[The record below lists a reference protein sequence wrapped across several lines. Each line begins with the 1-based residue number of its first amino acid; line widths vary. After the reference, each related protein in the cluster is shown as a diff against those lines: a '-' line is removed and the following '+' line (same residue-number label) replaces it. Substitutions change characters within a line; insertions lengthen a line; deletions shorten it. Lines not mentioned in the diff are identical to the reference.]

1 MGYDLILYRQ
11 RHPVQQLQFTHPAW
25 GTTAFFYNYLR
36 SVIILLYICDKLF
49 CSYAA
54 YFLGFYR
61 EIVFIIFL
69 LVRISLGR
77 NE

>member
-1 MGYDLILYRQ
+1 MRGAT
-11 RHPVQQLQFTHPAW
+11 RHTPATSAVLTLQFTHPMRGA
-25 GTTAFFYNYLR
+25 TAFFYNYLR

-61 EIVFIIFL
+61 EIVFIIFFAGANL
-69 LVRISLGR
+69 PGK
-77 NE
+77 E

>member
-1 MGYDLILYRQ
+1 MGCDLIVKDLY
-11 RHPVQQLQFTHPAW
+11 HLSKLQFTHPAW